1 MAKTART
8 ATKKG
13 QASATTKRG
22 DRTESKDKRAEK
34 SALPARIKKA
44 PRKIKAAA
52 RPPIPSS
59 GKLATSKRTELEA
72 GRVAAPRE
80 RRAEEAGVLEDDDAP
95 PDSIQIQ
102 DLAQVVRRVLARGK
116 LSASRIVVAKDKLTV
131 EIPRRA
137 VEKLAL

>member
-22 DRTESKDKRAEK
+22 DRTESKEKRAEK
-34 SALPARIKKA
+34 AALPARIKKA

-52 RPPIPSS
+52 RPPMPSS
-59 GKLATSKRTELEA
+59 GKIATSKLAELEA

-80 RRAEEAGVLEDDDAP
+80 RRGETGDLEDDETP